1 MSNGVRKL
9 SDNTFVVGEAA
20 TQEDVRDWASYREEG
35 MLPAG
40 GSEFFGALLDAE
52 CLTATDGEIKSPEPE
67 AGRELFVCGT
77 FTESGRKFIRA
88 ARRGKT
94 PVFSLPQEM
103 MWGAELSTAAAKA
116 ITERV
121 KLAFDSHNRV
131 ILTVGLPLVRDVAI
145 SRRFS
150 QFVVRIAESVLRRVR
165 IARVF
170 AEGGAT
176 SAELVRCMGWAR
188 LAVRRELAPGVAVL
202 AVDGGESTVLTI
214 KPGTYAWPAK
224 WT

>member
-1 MSNGVRKL
+1 MVRI
-9 SDNTFVVGEAA
+9 EA
-20 TQEDVRDWASYREEG
+20 G

-40 GSEFFGALLDAE
+40 GSEFFSALLDTE
-52 CLTATDGEIKSPEPE
+52 CLPAQDGNPELPEP
-67 AGRELFVCGT
+67 APGRELFVCGT
-77 FTESGRKFIRA
+77 FTESARKFINA
-88 ARRGKT
+88 ARRSKT

-103 MWGAELSTAAAKA
+103 TWGAELLIPAVSA

-121 KLAFDSHNRV
+121 KLAFDSHRRV
-131 ILTVGLPLVRDVAI
+131 ILSVGLPLVRDVAV

-150 QFVVRIAESVLRRVR
+150 QFVVRIAESVLRRVQ
-165 IARVF
+165 IASVF

-202 AVDGGESTVLTI
+202 AVEGGDSTVLTI